1 MQVSCAY
8 ERGPSVQAVEEFA
21 CDPCTGHCCRGLEAE
36 LALGSACS
44 WPSPLLGL
52 WARGLAKALHLLVP
66 WWARER
72 EKPNCSWNQCIPGYA
87 GRKEANGGKEGRPQK
102 MSHHPHL
109 PTENLSAIPVW
120 YTGCESPVA
129 AQCLCLWRV
138 SAQWEKADDTAIM

>member
-1 MQVSCAY
+1 VQDVCGCMCVQVSNPY
-8 ERGPSVQAVEEFA
+8 ERGPSVLAVEEFV

-72 EKPNCSWNQCIPGYA
+72 EKPNCSWNQRIPGYA

-102 MSHHPHL
+102 MSHHPRL
-109 PTENLSAIPVW
+109 PTENLSAI
-120 YTGCESPVA
+120 
-129 AQCLCLWRV
+129 
-138 SAQWEKADDTAIM
+138 IMSCPECSDERGTKQLFQ